1 MPLSFSLRNPIR
13 VTPTRCLRVWLC
25 RVSVFFSSPFF
36 AFSSSAD
43 ETCFTP
49 CLKSRF
55 FFFSAFEY
63 RAGGTDEAFW
73 LIIILITIT
82 TICHLLLLAPYHK
95 PIMWVLP
102 ISNQKMLHQLS
113 QIACTIPHFFPLS
126 SPFFSL
132 QPSCSAYSGVLISF
146 HPFSQF
152 PGTGFGGMECAA
164 FEDMGSANGHGG

>member
-25 RVSVFFSSPFF
+25 RVSVFFSSPIF

-82 TICHLLLLAPYHK
+82 AICNLLLLAPYHK
-95 PIMWVLP
+95 PITDTTSCGSFPFQTKKCYINYLKSPVPSP
-102 ISNQKMLHQLS
+102 ISFPS
-113 QIACTIPHFFPLS
+113 PHLFFPS
-126 SPFFSL
+126 SHLVVP
-132 QPSCSAYSGVLISF
+132 
-146 HPFSQF
+146 
-152 PGTGFGGMECAA
+152 T
-164 FEDMGSANGHGG
+164 